1 MNPEE
6 FKSLLSEMAG
16 LLWQSAAAIM
26 PTQADAQDVVSDAV
40 EKLWRNRERM
50 AGQENPRGFMI
61 TVVKRTALDA
71 LRHQKR
77 HPQVDIDVTP
87 ASAAVDEE
95 SVEKASDMA
104 LVRQLMLHLPDNQR
118 LVLEMSVFMQLD
130 IEEICS
136 RTGLSTTNVRVLL
149 SRGRKRL
156 RKDFAKYNN

>member
-50 AGQENPRGFMI
+50 AGLENPRGFMI

-77 HPQVDIDVTP
+77 HP
-87 ASAAVDEE
+87 
-95 SVEKASDMA
+95 
-104 LVRQLMLHLPDNQR
+104 
-118 LVLEMSVFMQLD
+118 
-130 IEEICS
+130 
-136 RTGLSTTNVRVLL
+136 
-149 SRGRKRL
+149 
-156 RKDFAKYNN
+156 

>member
-50 AGQENPRGFMI
+50 AGLENPRGFMI

-71 LRHQKR
+71 LRHQ
-77 HPQVDIDVTP
+77 QVDIDVTP

-95 SVEKASDMA
+95 SVEKASDLA

>member
-1 MNPEE
+1 M
-6 FKSLLSEMAG
+6 
-16 LLWQSAAAIM
+16 
-26 PTQADAQDVVSDAV
+26 
-40 EKLWRNRERM
+40 
-50 AGQENPRGFMI
+50 
-61 TVVKRTALDA
+61 
-71 LRHQKR
+71 
-77 HPQVDIDVTP
+77 
-87 ASAAVDEE
+87 
-95 SVEKASDMA
+95 EKASDLA